1 MSVVYF
7 SLGTNLGEKY
17 ALMKQAILHIEKRIG
32 HVDAQ
37 SAFYET
43 EPWGF
48 QSENKFL
55 NSAVKVTTSLAPL
68 QILDETQQIER
79 EMGRMHK
86 SVGGQYSDRLI
97 DIDMLMYD
105 DLVMQT
111 DVLTL
116 PHPLMHERLFVME
129 PLAEI
134 APMTIHPV
142 FGETIENLLFK
153 LKQKNEKYGQIYL

>member
-7 SLGTNLGEKY
+7 SLGTNLGERY

-55 NSAVKVTTSLAPL
+55 NSAIKVTTSLAPL
-68 QILDETQQIER
+68 QILEETQQIER

-86 SVGGQYSDRLI
+86 SAGGQYSDRLI
-97 DIDMLMYD
+97 DIDILMYD
-105 DLVMQT
+105 DLVLQT

-134 APMTIHPV
+134 APLAIHPV
-142 FGETIENLLFK
+142 FGETVENLLFK
-153 LKQKNEKYGQIYL
+153 LK

>member
-1 MSVVYF
+1 MSKVY
-7 SLGTNLGEKY
+7 LGLGSNLGNKGENIHK
-17 ALMKQAILHIEKRIG
+17 AITLIG
-32 HVDAQ
+32 ERVGLVVRQ
-37 SAFYET
+37 SSLISS

-55 NSAVKVTTSLAPL
+55 NSAVKVTTSLSPL
-68 QILDETQQIER
+68 QILEKTQQIER

-86 SVGGQYSDRLI
+86 SVGGRYSDRLI
-97 DIDMLMYD
+97 DIDILMYD
-105 DLVMQT
+105 DLVVQT

-134 APMTIHPV
+134 APRAIHPV
-142 FGETIENLLFK
+142 FAETIENMLFK
-153 LKQKNEKYGQIYL
+153 LK

>member
-1 MSVVYF
+1 
-7 SLGTNLGEKY
+7 
-17 ALMKQAILHIEKRIG
+17 MKQAILHIEKRIG

-48 QSENKFL
+48 HSENKFL
-55 NSAVKVTTSLAPL
+55 NSAVKVTTSLSPL
-68 QILDETQQIER
+68 QILEKTQQIER

-97 DIDMLMYD
+97 DIDILMYD
-105 DLVMQT
+105 DLVVQT

-134 APMTIHPV
+134 APRAIHPV
-142 FGETIENLLFK
+142 FAETIENLLFK
-153 LKQKNEKYGQIYL
+153 LK

>member
-32 HVDAQ
+32 HVDAL

-55 NSAVKVTTSLAPL
+55 NSAVKVTTSLSPL
-68 QILDETQQIER
+68 QILEKTQQIER

-97 DIDMLMYD
+97 DIDILMYD
-105 DLVMQT
+105 DLVVQT

-116 PHPLMHERLFVME
+116 PHPLMHERMFVME

-134 APMTIHPV
+134 APRAIHPV
-142 FGETIENLLFK
+142 FGENIENLLFK
-153 LKQKNEKYGQIYL
+153 LK

>member
-48 QSENKFL
+48 QSKNKFL

-134 APMTIHPV
+134 APRAIHPV

-153 LKQKNEKYGQIYL
+153 MK